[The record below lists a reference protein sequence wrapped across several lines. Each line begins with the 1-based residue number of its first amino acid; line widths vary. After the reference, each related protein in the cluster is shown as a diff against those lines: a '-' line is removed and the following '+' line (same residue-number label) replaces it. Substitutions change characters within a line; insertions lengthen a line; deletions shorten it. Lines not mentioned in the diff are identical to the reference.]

1 MNCERSREQMDDY
14 LDGYLDE
21 AERLALEDHVETCSA
36 CSASLRELE
45 SLLRQARQR
54 SSALSPE
61 RDLWPGI
68 LEQIDH
74 HESGRSMTAYRHW
87 LPLAA
92 VLALAVLLLPLLL
105 RQKAPESVQ
114 QVEGTATE
122 PMKLEAATQTMAELA
137 RSEDRVLLTRRD
149 LIEAIELRR
158 DLLGPEASQ
167 SVEESLQVLDQAVA
181 EIRLALNENPD
192 DRRLRLALA
201 AKYQQEV
208 RLLQRVSRI

>member
-21 AERLALEDHVETCSA
+21 ADRLALEDHVEACAT
-36 CSASLRELE
+36 CSASLQELE
-45 SLLRQARQR
+45 SLLLQARQR
-54 SSALSPE
+54 STALSPE

-68 LEQIDH
+68 LERIDH
-74 HESGRSMTAYRHW
+74 HDSGRRATAYRHW

-105 RQKAPESVQ
+105 RQDAPESVQ
-114 QVEGTATE
+114 QVERTATE
-122 PMKLEAATQTMAELA
+122 SMKLEAATQTMAELA

-149 LIEAIELRR
+149 LIEAIEMRR

>member
-1 MNCERSREQMDDY
+1 MDDY

-21 AERLALEDHVETCSA
+21 ADKLVLEDHLEECAT
-36 CSASLRELE
+36 CSASLQELE
-45 SLLRQARQR
+45 SLLRQSRQR
-54 SSALSPE
+54 STALSPE

-68 LEQIDH
+68 LERIDH
-74 HESGRSMTAYRHW
+74 HGSGRRATAYRHW

-105 RQKAPESVQ
+105 RQDAPESVQ
-114 QVEGTATE
+114 QVERTATE
-122 PMKLEAATQTMAELA
+122 SIKLAAATQTLAELA

-149 LIEAIELRR
+149 LIEAIEMRR
-158 DLLGPEASQ
+158 DLLGPEAYQ

>member
-1 MNCERSREQMDDY
+1 MSCEQFREQMDDY
-14 LDGYLDE
+14 LDGYLDK
-21 AERLALEDHVETCSA
+21 ASGLALEDHVQACA
-36 CSASLRELE
+36 DCSASLRELE

-54 SSALSPE
+54 STALSPE

-68 LEQIDH
+68 LRQIDQ
-74 HESGRSMTAYRHW
+74 ESGRHGATYRHW

-92 VLALAVLLLPLLL
+92 VLALAVLSLPLLL
-105 RQKAPESVQ
+105 RQNAPESVQ
-114 QVEGTATE
+114 PAERMATDSITIDD
-122 PMKLEAATQTMAELA
+122 ATRAMAERA

-149 LIEAIELRR
+149 LLEAIELRR
-158 DLLGPEASQ
+158 DLLGPEASD
-167 SVEESLQVLDQAVA
+167 SVEEGLQVLDQAVA
-181 EIRLALNENPD
+181 EIRLALDENPD